1 MKKEIAVGTCFVI
14 AGILCTCL
22 FGYSYFTTYGFLNAY
37 HMNAFA
43 SSQTD
48 FVTLLG
54 NIVWE
59 RGKLMLFLA
68 ILSLTALKPV
78 MPLILRCLI
87 CFTCGIFLAACVMN
101 MGWLGIVFFLV
112 SWFPHGM
119 FYIAGL
125 VLLLHV
131 DVHRFYNRRNPVV
144 KKTAFYMGIIVLVL
158 AGCMLEASVGTKLL
172 KMVANA
178 VRIS

>member
-1 MKKEIAVGTCFVI
+1 MT
-14 AGILCTCL
+14 
-22 FGYSYFTTYGFLNAY
+22 
-37 HMNAFA
+37 
-43 SSQTD
+43 
-48 FVTLLG
+48 
-54 NIVWE
+54 
-59 RGKLMLFLA
+59 
-68 ILSLTALKPV
+68 
-78 MPLILRCLI
+78 
-87 CFTCGIFLAACVMN
+87 N

-119 FYIAGL
+119 FYIAGI